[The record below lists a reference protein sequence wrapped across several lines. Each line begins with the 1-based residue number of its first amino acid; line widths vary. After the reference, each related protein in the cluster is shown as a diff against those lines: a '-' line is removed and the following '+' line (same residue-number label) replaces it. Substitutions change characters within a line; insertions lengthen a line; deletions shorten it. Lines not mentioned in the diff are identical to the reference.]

1 MLKCDNCEQDFQ
13 LIPGKK
19 LQRHVLAFHE
29 SQHECKHNFA
39 TDVKLRILS
48 VRKSEKPHECYF
60 CQMRFVRECHLK
72 AHIQSVHQETRPH
85 KCDCCDASFYQKS
98 QLNAHIQSEHLKP
111 KHQCLICEKFFAS
124 KSYLSKHIK
133 SVHERRKSVT
143 EVFLAEE
150 KQVKLELNCEDV
162 VEDPLSSKSSDILD
176 GESIEVKNEPD
187 DLEIKHEPLD
197 V

>member
-1 MLKCDNCEQDFQ
+1 MGPGVPLVLTLKD
-13 LIPGKK
+13 
-19 LQRHVLAFHE
+19 
-29 SQHECKHNFA
+29 
-39 TDVKLRILS
+39 
-48 VRKSEKPHECYF
+48 
-60 CQMRFVRECHLK
+60 
-72 AHIQSVHQETRPH
+72 TRPH